1 MLINLSFETMI
12 QKSKMS
18 KVIDDVTNI
27 SGDFIITTKNQ
38 FIISCSKDYFMLMY
52 YIFLER

>member
-12 QKSKMS
+12 QKSKGS

>member
-12 QKSKMS
+12 QKSKGS

-27 SGDFIITTKNQ
+27 SSDFIITTKNQ
-38 FIISCSKDYFMLMY
+38 FIVSCSKDYFMLMY